1 MKINIL
7 KSIIVLGIGLL
18 IGWGFLAGSEDTDT
32 GLIMAIIVC
41 ICLLGIEFK
50 QKREGIMLKTSAGG
64 WAFCVLVMN
73 MAFLGF
79 AANLTVVFIAN
90 GISLLLFLLLANS
103 IYKV

>member
-41 ICLLGIEFK
+41 ICLLIAGE
-50 QKREGIMLKTSAGG
+50 IMFGNGKALCLKLQPEAG
-64 WAFCVLVMN
+64 
-73 MAFLGF
+73 
-79 AANLTVVFIAN
+79 
-90 GISLLLFLLLANS
+90 LFVCLS
-103 IYKV
+103 